1 MSGERPHISL
11 GKLISRTTVKFSAV
25 NHPSGAT
32 EARVELIRLLQRHA
46 VEATRLG
53 RAFAERHG
61 LHPTDWAALLA
72 VMQGDRAGTPLTPGE
87 LGERLDMSSGATTA
101 VLDRLER
108 AGHVRRVR
116 DERDRRR
123 LTLHRAECAHA
134 LLAEFFDP
142 LDAAMDAL
150 MAGYTGLE
158 LATVRRFLAEA
169 VGQVTDHRRRL

>member
-53 RAFAERHG
+53 RAFAEHHD

-87 LGERLDMSSGATTA
+87 LGERLGMSSGATTA
-101 VLDRLER
+101 VVDRLER

-123 LTLHRAECAHA
+123 LTLHRADNAHA
-134 LLAEFFDP
+134 LISAFFEP
-142 LDAAMDAL
+142 LEAAMDAIVL
-150 MAGYTGLE
+150 GYTALE
-158 LATVRRFLAEA
+158 LTTVQRFLAEA
-169 VGQVTDHRRRL
+169 VGQVSEH